1 MRICLKIA
9 NYVLCFTSTTITST
23 LCVVVVH
30 LPIRFCRHSGCVCAA
45 SLWFSRSPSKKRGTK
60 GQAGAVLLTSGLK
73 TLFKIFQYSCKRLAD
88 LILDDTASDMASA
101 EYDVKEEEDEED
113 DQSLLMQNDDAVG
126 PSSSPEACKPPPSN
140 PFATIAT

>member
-1 MRICLKIA
+1 MRRRSSSPSAFVGIA
-9 NYVLCFTSTTITST
+9 VAFA
-23 LCVVVVH
+23 
-30 LPIRFCRHSGCVCAA
+30 RQAA
-45 SLWFSRSPSKKRGTK
+45 SLWFTRSPSKKRGTK
-60 GQAGAVLLTSGLK
+60 GHVLLTSGLG

-101 EYDVKEEEDEED
+101 EYDVKEEEDDED